1 MNKERRSLD
10 RRLFN
15 SAAWKPP
22 LLGLFLLAVDS
33 PHERTPVLQPIRG
46 NQAYGKS
53 IASLAAGRRSLFRYV
68 SARRR
73 PAITAARPMGR
84 RTRHLVKT
92 SSEPWSPETEQ
103 EYHKHFS
110 GAIERWLDAGHGSCV
125 LRRRDCA
132 ELLAATLRH
141 FDGERLALISSIVM
155 PNHVHALFVQNPE
168 HPLEKLLR
176 SWKTFTARRI
186 NDLLGRSGSLW
197 QRDHFDR
204 LVRDENH
211 FANCVRYIR
220 RNPEKAC
227 LGEGEFILYES
238 TTAKR
243 ID

>member
-1 MNKERRSLD
+1 MSELQFFNPYAEIKHTENRLPHWQQEGAVYFVTFRLADALPSQLRDQWEGERATWL
-10 RRLFN
+10 RLH
-15 SAAWKPP
+15 P
-22 LLGLFLLAVDS
+22 
-33 PHERTPVLQPIRG
+33 
-46 NQAYGKS
+46 
-53 IASLAAGRRSLFRYV
+53 
-68 SARRR
+68 
-73 PAITAARPMGR
+73 
-84 RTRHLVKT
+84 
-92 SSEPWSPETEQ
+92 EPWNPETEL
-103 EYHKHFS
+103 EYQKRFS

-197 QRDHFDR
+197 QRDYFDR

>member
-1 MNKERRSLD
+1 MSELQFFNPYAEIKHTENRLPHWQQEGAVYFVTFRLADALPSQLRDQWEGERATWL
-10 RRLFN
+10 RLH
-15 SAAWKPP
+15 P
-22 LLGLFLLAVDS
+22 
-33 PHERTPVLQPIRG
+33 
-46 NQAYGKS
+46 
-53 IASLAAGRRSLFRYV
+53 
-68 SARRR
+68 
-73 PAITAARPMGR
+73 
-84 RTRHLVKT
+84 
-92 SSEPWSPETEQ
+92 EPWSPETEQ

-125 LRRRDCA
+125 LRRRDCT

-168 HPLEKLLR
+168 HLLEKLLR

-197 QRDHFDR
+197 QRDYFDR

-238 TTAKR
+238 AMAKR